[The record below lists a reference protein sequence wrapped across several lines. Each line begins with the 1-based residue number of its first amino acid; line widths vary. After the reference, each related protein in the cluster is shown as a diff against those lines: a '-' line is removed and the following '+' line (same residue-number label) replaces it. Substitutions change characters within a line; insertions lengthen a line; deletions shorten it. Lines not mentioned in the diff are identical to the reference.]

1 MNLNITKKIAD
12 KWHVFAKIETN
23 KFGKEQMNISLSNA
37 RKLVALI
44 ESEGKEFKNEKYL
57 YVPVFEAKPREVDSH
72 SQAKANGFA
81 PEPKFDLNDEIPF

>member
-57 YVPVFEAKPREVDSH
+57 YIPVYEARPKDIDSH
-72 SQAKANGFA
+72 SQAKANA
-81 PEPKFDLNDEIPF
+81 YIAQPDLDDAIPF